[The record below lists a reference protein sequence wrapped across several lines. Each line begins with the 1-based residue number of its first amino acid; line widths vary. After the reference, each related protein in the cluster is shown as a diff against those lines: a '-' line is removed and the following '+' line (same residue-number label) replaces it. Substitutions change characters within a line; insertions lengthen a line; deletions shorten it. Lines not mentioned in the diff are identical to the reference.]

1 MPSRPRPLPKG
12 FIRPCLPVTAPIP
25 PSGEQ
30 WWHEIKHDG
39 LRMIARKDGA
49 TIRLYGRTGNDLTQR
64 FPLIVD
70 ALASLSSN
78 SCILD
83 GEAVACGDD
92 GVPSLERL
100 RSGRNDAR
108 VFLFAFDLI
117 EVNGNDMRASPLQ
130 QRKAVLAKI
139 ISRAEQGIQFNE
151 HTEEDG
157 PVVLEDVRK
166 LGLEGIVSKR
176 KGSRY
181 VSGRSESWV
190 KCKNRA
196 SAAGRREAEEG

>member
-1 MPSRPRPLPKG
+1 MPSQPRPLPKG
-12 FIRPCLPVTAPIP
+12 FIRPCLPTTAPIP

-49 TIRLYGRTGNDLTQR
+49 TVRLYGRTGNDLTRR
-64 FPLIVD
+64 FPMIVED
-70 ALASLSSN
+70 LASLSSI

-83 GEAVACGDD
+83 GEAVAWGDD
-92 GVPSLERL
+92 GIPSLERL
-100 RSGRNDAR
+100 RSGRYDAN
-108 VFLFAFDLI
+108 VFLYVFDLI
-117 EVNGNDMRASPLQ
+117 ELNGSDMRGSPLQ
-130 QRKAVLAKI
+130 DRKAALAKI
-139 ISRAEQGIQFNE
+139 VSRAEQGIQLNE

-157 PVVLEDVRK
+157 AIVFEDVRK

-176 KGSRY
+176 KDSRY
-181 VSGRSESWV
+181 VSGRSDSWV

-196 SAAGRREAEEG
+196 SPAVRREA

>member
-1 MPSRPRPLPKG
+1 MSSRPRPLPKG
-12 FIRPCLPVTAPIP
+12 FIRPCLPVTAPLP

-30 WWHEIKHDG
+30 WWHETKHDG

-49 TIRLYGRTGNDLTQR
+49 TIRLYGRAGNDLTQR

-117 EVNGNDMRASPLQ
+117 EVNGNDMRATPLQ

-157 PVVLEDVRK
+157 PVVFEDARK

-176 KGSRY
+176 KDSRY

-190 KCKNRA
+190 KCKNRT
-196 SAAGRREAEEG
+196 SAAVRREAEEE

>member
-1 MPSRPRPLPKG
+1 MPSQPRPLPKG
-12 FIRPCLPVTAPIP
+12 FIRPCLPTTAPIP

-49 TIRLYGRTGNDLTQR
+49 TVRLYGRTGNDLTRR
-64 FPLIVD
+64 FPMIVE
-70 ALASLSSN
+70 ALASLSSI

-83 GEAVACGDD
+83 GEAVAWGDD
-92 GVPSLERL
+92 GIPSLERL
-100 RSGRNDAR
+100 RSGRYDAN
-108 VFLFAFDLI
+108 VFLYVFDLI
-117 EVNGNDMRASPLQ
+117 ELNGSDMRGSPLQ
-130 QRKAVLAKI
+130 DRKAALAKI
-139 ISRAEQGIQFNE
+139 VSRAEQGIQLNE

-157 PVVLEDVRK
+157 AIVFEDVRK

-176 KGSRY
+176 KDSRY
-181 VSGRSESWV
+181 VSGRSDSWV

-196 SAAGRREAEEG
+196 SPAVRREAKGG